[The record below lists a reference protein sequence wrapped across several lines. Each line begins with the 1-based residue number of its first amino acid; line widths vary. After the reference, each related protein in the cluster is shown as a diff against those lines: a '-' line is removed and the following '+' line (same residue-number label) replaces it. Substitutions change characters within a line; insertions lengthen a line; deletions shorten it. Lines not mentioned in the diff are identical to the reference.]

1 MDSGRFNLED
11 TVLRRTVHIANVPL
25 SIESADVLDAL
36 ANCGVIEKVH
46 FDQAR
51 DQPSKLALVQFTDEN
66 GAFEAMKLST
76 VYLMGQP
83 CRVSQSRITIDVI
96 PPTDAVFGKPL
107 TVGRH
112 VMSVNPSAHSGSAVA
127 RRERAFE
134 AACHC
139 AADILEEIAGRTNT
153 HIPDNEIRRLRD
165 SRARSAFE
173 S

>member
-11 TVLRRTVHIANVPL
+11 TVLRRTVHIANVPP
-25 SIESADVLDAL
+25 SIEAADLLDAL
-36 ANCGVIEKVH
+36 TNCGVIEKVH
-46 FDQAR
+46 FDQAH
-51 DQPSKLALVQFTDEN
+51 DQPSQLALIQFADEN

-76 VYLMGQP
+76 VYLIGHP

-112 VMSVNPSAHSGSAVA
+112 VMSVNPSVHSGSTVA

-134 AACHC
+134 KACQRAAH
-139 AADILEEIAGRTNT
+139 ILDEIAGRTNA
-153 HIPDNEIRRLRD
+153 HVPDSEIRRLRD
-165 SRARSAFE
+165 SSARSDFE